1 MPALTKPFQHDL
13 MIEHFLSRDRRNGK
27 VGWILSYDQPQLRD
41 PLKYIPSDAVAMFN
55 SHPFGAPGCGGGK
68 LLHHLQHAVS
78 FGVTDDVKRK
88 LG

>member
-1 MPALTKPFQHDL
+1 
-13 MIEHFLSRDRRNGK
+13 
-27 VGWILSYDQPQLRD
+27 LSYDHTQLRD
-41 PLKYIPSDAVAMFN
+41 PLKYIPPDAVAMFN

-68 LLHHLQHAVS
+68 LLHHLQHAVC